1 MKEMVV
7 NTNAFYK
14 ARLTIA
20 VFSAVMASVFAAIY
34 WICRFGF
41 RDNPV
46 SLILRVLPVA
56 YFLIFLPV
64 TFRRLCAS
72 FGWTFRDVW
81 YASDAALL
89 FFGLFIITAVGFIL
103 PFSNDFFLLPF
114 ILLGYAFFIVHVRD
128 FFSFDSRS
136 RGTSFCLIAVLFT
149 LLIAFVFFANG
160 GTPPLMF
167 EDLARDHSPSDT
179 FYHCALF
186 QMIKTYGVPST
197 GLNGIPY
204 APYHYGSHFI
214 FANISKLLDLN
225 AARFYQFFM
234 VIFIPYLFSSML
246 LFIVNAKESLNRVD
260 ERWDLKRDYVFW
272 FILALPFI
280 GFLPAKF
287 LNHIAVKD
295 WLILSESYALGMSF
309 FFIIASLLL
318 VIYNRLESSFSG
330 RKPSLGIGD
339 IIFLTAALPL
349 LIGIMGI
356 VKQSLV
362 FLAVV
367 VLVYLFLR
375 FKLYKEKIAIFSM
388 AAVFGAAFI
397 IFKLV
402 HYRYPNAFQPVYFH
416 FIRQYVLADKINKT
430 VFWVLLIPSFIVF
443 HFFWSWLYLSGRLLK
458 EKLSGIGGII
468 KAFKERRILDLEVL
482 FLLCVA
488 GVLPGILIKVQGGV
502 AVNFSDPQR
511 WIAVAFL
518 LTALPVVSLSKVS
531 FRRGHG
537 KTITPFV
544 IILSLAVAGSFIG
557 NVLSSAGAT
566 MAQNWTIRDFMA
578 GLAADGDARG
588 KDGDRLSRAEKLLY
602 APQRGLD
609 ESKKYKMYNALLE
622 LDKLS
627 LSEKR
632 QTLLFI
638 PKTNRL
644 YWESLLPN
652 SVPFAAPVLSGIAMI
667 DGLPENM
674 TRYDQ
679 WCYDVY
685 KKTDR
690 DPLAGASNDEVYL
703 RVRKMGFLRL
713 IIVEEKD
720 GKTVVTKIPD

>member
-1 MKEMVV
+1 MKEVL
-7 NTNAFYK
+7 TRTSASYK

-20 VFSAVMASVFAAIY
+20 VFSAVMATVFAVIY

-56 YFLIFLPV
+56 YFLIFLPI

-72 FGWTFRDVW
+72 FGWIFKNAW

-89 FFGLFIITAVGFIL
+89 LSGLFIITAVGFVL
-103 PFSNDFFLLPF
+103 PFSNGFFLLPF
-114 ILLGYAFFIVHVRD
+114 ILLGYLFFIVNIRD

-136 RGTSFCLIAVLFT
+136 RVLSFCLTAVLFT

-225 AARFYQFFM
+225 AVRFYQFFM

-246 LFIVNAKESLNRVD
+246 LFIVNAEEFLNRMG

-280 GFLPAKF
+280 GFLPARF

-295 WLILSESYALGMSF
+295 WIILSESYTLGMSF
-309 FFIIASLLL
+309 FFMIASFLLI
-318 VIYNRLESSFSG
+318 IYKRLESGLSVG
-330 RKPSLGIGD
+330 KPSFGISD
-339 IIFLTAALPL
+339 IVFFAAALPL
-349 LIGIMGI
+349 FIGIMGI
-356 VKQSLV
+356 IKQSLI
-362 FLAVV
+362 FLAVAA
-367 VLVYLFLR
+367 LVYLFLR
-375 FKLYKEKIAIFSM
+375 LKLYKEKIAVFSM

-397 IFKLV
+397 VFKLV

-416 FIRQYVLADKINKT
+416 FIRQYVLADKINKP
-430 VFWVLLIPSFIVF
+430 VFWVLLIPSFTVF
-443 HFFWSWLYLSGRLLK
+443 HFFWSWLYLYIRLLK
-458 EKLSGIGGII
+458 EKLNGIGDII
-468 KAFKERRILDLEVL
+468 KAFKERRILDLEIL

-511 WIAVAFL
+511 WIAAAFL
-518 LTALPVVSLSKVS
+518 LTALPVISLSKIGLRQRSFIIIVS
-531 FRRGHG
+531 L
-537 KTITPFV
+537 V
-544 IILSLAVAGSFIG
+544 AAGSFLV
-557 NVLSSAGAT
+557 NVISAAGV
-566 MAQNWTIRDFMA
+566 MIKQNWTIRDFMA
-578 GLAADGDARG
+578 GPDAEESSRG
-588 KDGDRLSRAEKLLY
+588 ETIEVASGAGKFLY

-609 ESKKYKMYNALLE
+609 KNKKYKMYNALAE
-622 LDKLS
+622 LDRLP
-627 LSEKR
+627 LAEKR

-644 YWESLLPN
+644 YWDSLLPN

-685 KKTDR
+685 NKTDR
-690 DPLAGASNDEVYL
+690 CPLTGASNDEVYS
-703 RVRKMGFLRL
+703 RVRKMGFSRV
-713 IIVEEKD
+713 IIVEEKGGD
-720 GKTVVTKIPD
+720 TVVTKIQD